1 MFSEIVA
8 FECECAS
15 SDDEPSLRALA
26 GGLTASVAALT
37 GRPESIFCGSTC
49 LSDAVVILCFAVD
62 RDPSCAVWH
71 SCHEIAACCLV
82 RL

>member
-37 GRPESIFCGSTC
+37 GRPESIVCGSTC
-49 LSDAVVILCFAVD
+49 LSDAVVILCLPLTEIRAVLSGI
-62 RDPSCAVWH
+62 RAM
-71 SCHEIAACCLV
+71 
-82 RL
+82 RLPLTA